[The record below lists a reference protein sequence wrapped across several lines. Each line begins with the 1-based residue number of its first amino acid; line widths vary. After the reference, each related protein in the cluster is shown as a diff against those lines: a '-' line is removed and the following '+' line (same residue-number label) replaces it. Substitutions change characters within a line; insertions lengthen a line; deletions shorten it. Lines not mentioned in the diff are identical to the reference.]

1 MLNIQ
6 RGLISMREHIKSF
19 IKGIPMIGPSLVKV
33 KGKILEKS
41 QQRKMPPEPFSTS
54 ERYWAQ
60 RYKAGGNSGAGS
72 YGKLAEFKAEIIND
86 FVKKYDV
93 RTIIEFG
100 CGDGNQLR
108 IADYPNYLGFDVS
121 GEAIALCNKN
131 FNKDHSKTFKLLNE
145 YDGQTAH
152 LILSLDVI
160 YHLIEDEIFDS
171 YMRRLFMSSERF
183 VIIYSSNT
191 SSNKE
196 GQASHVK
203 HRKFTTWIEANEPS
217 WELDQYIPNKY
228 PLKNNFPTGSFADF
242 YIFRRNAESCG

>member
-1 MLNIQ
+1 MK
-6 RGLISMREHIKSF
+6 EYIKNF
-19 IKGIPMIGPSLVKV
+19 IKGTPIVGPLVVKV
-33 KGKILEKS
+33 KRKLFKKIQE
-41 QQRKMPPEPFSTS
+41 RIMPPEPFLTS

-86 FVKKYDV
+86 FVKKHGV

-108 IADYPNYLGFDVS
+108 IADYPNYIGFDVS
-121 GEAIALCNKN
+121 KEAIELCNKN
-131 FNKDHSKTFKLLNE
+131 FSKDHSKTFKLLNE
-145 YDGQTAH
+145 YDGQTAE
-152 LILSLDVI
+152 LTLSLDVI

-171 YMRRLFMSSERF
+171 YMRRLFLSSERF

-196 GQASHVK
+196 GQAAHVK
-203 HRKFTTWIEANEPS
+203 HRKFTTWIEENEPS
-217 WELDQYIPNKY
+217 WELNQYIPNKY
-228 PLKNNFPTGSFADF
+228 PLKNKFPTGSFADF
-242 YIFRRNAESCG
+242 YIFRHNAESCG